1 MLRNPSWQWA
11 LDGWLGEER
20 VEKRSSSVTSLIK
33 SSLTFL
39 LSLTPSSYSPHQIS
53 NFLLRVLGSITCVSA
68 VAVKKQ
74 LIYTRRV
81 GKNSPEEETFDLEK
95 MRRPHKE

>member
-1 MLRNPSWQWA
+1 MS
-11 LDGWLGEER
+11 
-20 VEKRSSSVTSLIK
+20 SLIK

-81 GKNSPEEETFDLEK
+81 GKNSPEEETLKKCVGHTRSRVPGKPVKFLYFSFLTYQIRSDHSLS
-95 MRRPHKE
+95 RV